1 MREVQIY
8 IGSQRIDLFKD
19 ESIEITS
26 TIQDAR
32 DISKVFT
39 DYSASF
45 TIPASAVNNKVFKHF
60 YNINIVTGGFDGRK
74 FHEATIYLNHILFK
88 RGRIVLNSVSMKNQ
102 KVFSYT
108 IGFYGNTI
116 TLKDILGE
124 DKLQALDFSDYNHT
138 FTTSNVKSIFKSGLT
153 VDSTDEALIY
163 PLITSKKRLFYNSAL
178 SDTSNDNFNGNLYH
192 TAESSPSDPKRYSK
206 RGVNEIDLKP
216 AIKLHKI
223 IELVEAKYP
232 NIEFTSDSFFKST
245 NAAMSNLYMRI
256 SNSKGNLFD
265 DGVDF
270 RKILSNYAIV
280 NSDPTVVTTQDEI
293 LFLGTT
299 GAYSYLGLN
308 GTNEWAIRLNIVDVG
323 SAGTPYSIN
332 LISDIDGETKTV
344 EATGSNNLYFG
355 VTGESNFRRC
365 KLELVSDAATTYT
378 IEVNVDFYL
387 NGAGVLNRSTF
398 DAENGSNI
406 SAVQDLAIKD
416 NLPDLKIIDLLT
428 GLFKMFN
435 LTAYYIDDET
445 SADYGKI
452 RVITL
457 DEYYDDAVNN
467 QSKGT
472 IDVTKYID
480 VSSHTVNTSFP
491 FSDINF
497 EFSDDESLLIEQH
510 NDIFGEIFGNSH
522 LPVGTLYPG
531 MITGEVYDI
540 ELPFSHLKY
549 ERLLNEGTDAQTE
562 IQWGYAAGGNFTP
575 KERSP
580 YVGYDSDSSATP
592 PHKPGEGDY
601 EPIKMK
607 PLLFYAIKKT
617 SLTTK
622 INFSARDFSES
633 EAVDSYFMP
642 SNSNAN
648 PTTDTPAPFSLNF
661 DAEIDEFF
669 SEQDFGVDTNS
680 LFNKFYKKY
689 ITSVFDPTK
698 RIFKFSAFLPPSFL
712 INYRLNDQ
720 LKIQDVVY
728 RINSITTDVT
738 TGRSTL
744 ELINLTTDEIV

>member
-124 DKLQALDFSDYNHT
+124 DKLQALDFSDYDHT
-138 FTTSNVKSIFKSGLT
+138 FTTANIKSIFKSGLT

-163 PLITSKKRLFYNSAL
+163 PLITSKKRLFYNS
-178 SDTSNDNFNGNLYH
+178 SIIDVSNDNFNGNLYH
-192 TAESSPSDPKRYSK
+192 TTESSPSDPKRYRK

-223 IELVEAKYP
+223 IELIESNYN

-245 NAAMSNLYMRI
+245 NTAMSNLYMWM
-256 SNSKGNLFD
+256 SNNKGNLFG
-265 DGVDF
+265 DGVEF
-270 RKILSNYAIV
+270 RKILSNYAMV
-280 NSDPTVVTTQDEI
+280 QDDPTIVSVLDEVI
-293 LFLGTT
+293 
-299 GAYSYLGLN
+299 YLGLGGIN
-308 GTNEWAIRLNIVDVG
+308 NFAGVDGKAVWVVRVNAVDVG
-323 SAGTPYSIN
+323 LAGTPYTIN
-332 LISDIDGETKTV
+332 LISDIDGETKSLD
-344 EATGSNNLYFG
+344 ATASKNFFFN
-355 VTGESNFRRC
+355 VTDKPNFRRC
-365 KLELVSDAATTYT
+365 KIELVSEAATTYT
-378 IEVNVDFYL
+378 IQVKVEYFPTGEGSFDEVIFN
-387 NGAGVLNRSTF
+387 
-398 DAENGSNI
+398 AENGGNI

-416 NLPDLKIIDLLT
+416 NLPDIKIIDLLT

-445 SADYGKI
+445 SVDYGKI

-480 VSSHTVNTSFP
+480 TNSHTVSTSFP

-497 EFSDDESLLIEQH
+497 KFSEDETLLIEQH
-510 NDIFGEIFGNSH
+510 NDIFGEIYGNSH
-522 LPVGTLYPG
+522 LPVSKLYPE

-549 ERLLNEGTDAQTE
+549 ERLINEGTNAETE
-562 IQWGYAAGGNFTP
+562 IQWGYAAGGNFTS

-580 YVGYDSDSSATP
+580 YLNYDSEVAE
-592 PHKPGEGDY
+592 HKPSEGDY
-601 EPIKMK
+601 EPIKLK
-607 PLLFYAIKKT
+607 PLLFYGIKKT
-617 SLTTK
+617 ALTAK

-642 SNSNAN
+642 SNSSVN
-648 PTTDTPAPFSLNF
+648 PTANTPAPFTLNF

-669 SEQDFGVDTNS
+669 SEEDFGVDTNS
-680 LFNKFYKKY
+680 LFNKFYKEY